1 MDYIKFLSP
10 VPDAFTV
17 TSGTTWSGVDENYM
31 IDEIWNVWS
40 GPEEGFPE
48 QEITSYL
55 CITNPLVN
63 GHMSEEE
70 IFDYTTYSGGE

>member
-1 MDYIKFLSP
+1 MDYIKFLSA

-31 IDEIWNVWS
+31 IDDWNVWS
-40 GPEEGFPE
+40 GTDSEFPE

-55 CITNPLVN
+55 CVSNPLEN
-63 GHMSEEE
+63 IRMTSEE
-70 IFDYTTYSGGE
+70 IGDYTTYLGGE